1 MFSRNTNTEFSRIFW
16 PNRKCVKSSPD
27 SDIIFSKKNRKK
39 ILSKRTNFCFRSPSI
54 VTLLSPK
61 RERKKKC
68 NSLHITKEPFFRQQ
82 QAKEIVT
89 KSPDFLLWCEK
100 KTLVRFLCANP
111 IGFLTYLTYFDRLK
125 KGKFIFLYQI
135 VVTYVLM

>member
-1 MFSRNTNTEFSRIFW
+1 LRFDKILFNQENEQEFSCPVANIF
-16 PNRKCVKSSPD
+16 
-27 SDIIFSKKNRKK
+27 I
-39 ILSKRTNFCFRSPSI
+39 RSPSI

-100 KTLVRFLCANP
+100 NTRSKVFVCKSDWV
-111 IGFLTYLTYFDRLK
+111 FDILDVLRPLEKRK
-125 KGKFIFLYQI
+125 KA
-135 VVTYVLM
+135 

>member
-1 MFSRNTNTEFSRIFW
+1 MMKKPKQIDKKMLSKIRENPILHFK
-16 PNRKCVKSSPD
+16 RK
-27 SDIIFSKKNRKK
+27 IGKK

-100 KTLVRFLCANP
+100 NP
-111 IGFLTYLTYFDRLK
+111 SKVFVCKSDWVFDILD
-125 KGKFIFLYQI
+125 
-135 VVTYVLM
+135 VLRPLEKR

>member
-1 MFSRNTNTEFSRIFW
+1 MFTKGSELFLT
-16 PNRKCVKSSPD
+16 
-27 SDIIFSKKNRKK
+27 KKNNSKLANNTFKK
-39 ILSKRTNFCFRSPSI
+39 FVKASRQSNINIFQIKEILSKRTNFCFRSPSI

-100 KTLVRFLCANP
+100 NP
-111 IGFLTYLTYFDRLK
+111 SKVFVCKSDWVFDILD
-125 KGKFIFLYQI
+125 
-135 VVTYVLM
+135 VLRPLEKR